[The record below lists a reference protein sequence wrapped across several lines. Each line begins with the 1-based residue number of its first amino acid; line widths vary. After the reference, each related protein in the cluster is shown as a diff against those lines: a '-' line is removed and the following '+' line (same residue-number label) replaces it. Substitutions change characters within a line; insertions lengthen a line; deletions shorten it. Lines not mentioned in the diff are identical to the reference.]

1 MAVNLSHRQRQA
13 AATREAIARAALR
26 LFEDRGYVATTI
38 QAISETAGIPAQ
50 TIYSALG
57 SKPAI
62 LEEIRHRWIAEARV
76 EELYAQALT
85 KSEPA
90 ERLRLAARWTR
101 RQMELGYGVI
111 TVYQEAARADPRAR
125 GRWSDALA
133 GREVA
138 VRNLLTSMQDSL
150 RPGLD
155 VQRALDLYV
164 VATLPEIY
172 GNLVLVRAWSIDEYE
187 AWLAERLVADIL
199 GPS

>member
-1 MAVNLSHRQRQA
+1 VAVNLSHRQRQA
-13 AATREAIARAALR
+13 AATREAIARAALQ

-38 QAISETAGIPAQ
+38 QAISETAGIPGQ

-62 LEEIRHRWIAEARV
+62 LEEIRRRWIAEARV

-111 TVYQEAARADPRAR
+111 TVYQEAARADARAG

-172 GNLVLVRAWSIDEYE
+172 GNLVLVRAWSVDEYE
-187 AWLAERLVADIL
+187 AWLAERLAADLL
-199 GPS
+199 GT

>member
-1 MAVNLSHRQRQA
+1 VAVNLSHRQRQA

-62 LEEIRHRWIAEARV
+62 LEEIRRRWIAEARV

-111 TVYQEAARADPRAR
+111 TVYQEAARADARAR
-125 GRWSDALA
+125 GRWTDALA

-150 RPGLD
+150 RPGLG

-172 GNLVLVRAWSIDEYE
+172 GNLVLARAWSIDEYE
-187 AWLAERLVADIL
+187 AWLAERLAADIL
-199 GPS
+199 GA